1 VLTFNDVIMLL
12 GSLFV
17 VGLMLMPLVSRPR
30 APAGARL

>member
-17 VGLMLMPLVSRPR
+17 AGLFLMPLVSRPR
-30 APAGARL
+30 APADARL